1 MTFNIFLVKSND
13 CITYVNHGVAD
24 IGVVGKDTI
33 LENENDNYELLDL
46 KIGKCKFIVASLPQ
60 NQLFSKVGHIKI
72 GTKYPRVAK
81 QYFLSK
87 GMDVEI
93 IKIDGSVELAPILG
107 LCDGIVDIMETGTT
121 LKENGLVVLDTVCD
135 ISARVI
141 VNKAS
146 FKLKHEEVMKVIND
160 LSKRVNEDVT
170 RIYKEDK
177 DALKEYLMSRTQDL
191 STDVLV
197 TVSNIIQDVKEN
209 KDEACLKYTQ
219 QFDKVSL
226 DTMEVSQEE
235 WDAQILKCDDSFVE
249 AMKLA
254 KKNIEDFHKLQ
265 KQNGY
270 LLQKEKGI
278 YLGQRVLPL
287 EAVGIYVPGG
297 RAQYPSSVLMNAL
310 PAKIAG
316 VQNVVMVTPPDKNGT
331 IHPNIAYAAKL
342 AGVDKI
348 YKIGGAQAIAALA
361 YGTQTIDRVDKIVG
375 PGNIYVAAAKKL
387 VYGTVDIDMIAGPS
401 EILVVADEK
410 ANAEYV
416 AADLLSQAE
425 HDPMASAILLTT
437 NEELLDLVNQEL
449 LKQSAVLPKKEIVEQ
464 SLKNYGKA
472 IVCDSIEECI
482 SISNEIAPEHLE
494 LMIQNP
500 MEHLQEVKNAG
511 SVFLGYYT
519 CESIGDYFGGTNHVL
534 PTSGTARFSSALSV
548 DSFIKKSSYLYY
560 SKQAIE
566 AYGKYIE
573 TIASEEHLQAHANA
587 AKVRMK

>member
-1 MTFNIFLVKSND
+1 ML
-13 CITYVNHGVAD
+13 
-24 IGVVGKDTI
+24 
-33 LENENDNYELLDL
+33 
-46 KIGKCKFIVASLPQ
+46 
-60 NQLFSKVGHIKI
+60 
-72 GTKYPRVAK
+72 
-81 QYFLSK
+81 
-87 GMDVEI
+87 
-93 IKIDGSVELAPILG
+93 
-107 LCDGIVDIMETGTT
+107 
-121 LKENGLVVLDTVCD
+121 
-135 ISARVI
+135 
-141 VNKAS
+141 
-146 FKLKHEEVMKVIND
+146 
-160 LSKRVNEDVT
+160 T

-278 YLGQRVLPL
+278 YLGQRVLSL

-387 VYGTVDIDMIAGPS
+387 VYGEVDIEFPAGPS
-401 EILVVADEK
+401 EVLILADK
-410 ANAEYV
+410 TANAEYI
-416 AADLLSQAE
+416 ATDILSQAE
-425 HDPMASAILLTT
+425 HDPKASCFFVTDDENLAEDVLEFVDKKTEDAPRAEIIKEALSNSGKIILTKNFEDAVYVT
-437 NEELLDLVNQEL
+437 NE
-449 LKQSAVLPKKEIVEQ
+449 
-464 SLKNYGKA
+464 Y
-472 IVCDSIEECI
+472 
-482 SISNEIAPEHLE
+482 APEHLVIMTKDDDST
-494 LMIQNP
+494 LSQIN
-500 MEHLQEVKNAG
+500 NAG
-511 SVFLGYYT
+511 SIFLGKYSPVA
-519 CESIGDYFGGTNHVL
+519 CGDYGSGTNHVL
-534 PTSGTARFSSALSV
+534 PTGGGAKMYSGLSTE
-548 DSFIKKSSYLYY
+548 SFIKKPTVQKITQEGLEKISTTC
-560 SKQAIE
+560 IP
-566 AYGKYIE
+566 
-573 TIASEEHLQAHANA
+573 IAEYEGLFAHVDSIKTRLN
-587 AKVRMK
+587 K

>member
-1 MTFNIFLVKSND
+1 ML
-13 CITYVNHGVAD
+13 
-24 IGVVGKDTI
+24 
-33 LENENDNYELLDL
+33 
-46 KIGKCKFIVASLPQ
+46 
-60 NQLFSKVGHIKI
+60 
-72 GTKYPRVAK
+72 
-81 QYFLSK
+81 
-87 GMDVEI
+87 
-93 IKIDGSVELAPILG
+93 
-107 LCDGIVDIMETGTT
+107 
-121 LKENGLVVLDTVCD
+121 
-135 ISARVI
+135 
-141 VNKAS
+141 
-146 FKLKHEEVMKVIND
+146 
-160 LSKRVNEDVT
+160 T

-209 KDEACLKYTQ
+209 KDEACLKYTYE
-219 QFDKVSL
+219 FDHVSL
-226 DTMEVSQEE
+226 DSMEVSQEE

-316 VQNVVMVTPPDKNGT
+316 VKNVVMVTPPDKNGT

-437 NEELLDLVNQEL
+437 NEELLELVNQEL

-472 IVCDSIEECI
+472 IVCDSVEECI

-587 AKVRMK
+587 AKVRVK

>member
-1 MTFNIFLVKSND
+1 ML
-13 CITYVNHGVAD
+13 
-24 IGVVGKDTI
+24 
-33 LENENDNYELLDL
+33 
-46 KIGKCKFIVASLPQ
+46 
-60 NQLFSKVGHIKI
+60 
-72 GTKYPRVAK
+72 
-81 QYFLSK
+81 
-87 GMDVEI
+87 
-93 IKIDGSVELAPILG
+93 
-107 LCDGIVDIMETGTT
+107 
-121 LKENGLVVLDTVCD
+121 
-135 ISARVI
+135 
-141 VNKAS
+141 
-146 FKLKHEEVMKVIND
+146 
-160 LSKRVNEDVT
+160 T

-209 KDEACLKYTQ
+209 KDEACLKYTYE
-219 QFDKVSL
+219 FDHVSL
-226 DTMEVSQEE
+226 DSMEVSQEE
-235 WDAQILKCDDSFVE
+235 WDTQILKCDDSFVE

-472 IVCDSIEECI
+472 IVCDSVEECI

-494 LMIQNP
+494 LMFKNP
-500 MEHLQEVKNAG
+500 WNT
-511 SVFLGYYT
+511 Y
-519 CESIGDYFGGTNHVL
+519 
-534 PTSGTARFSSALSV
+534 
-548 DSFIKKSSYLYY
+548 KK
-560 SKQAIE
+560 
-566 AYGKYIE
+566 
-573 TIASEEHLQAHANA
+573 
-587 AKVRMK
+587 

>member
-1 MTFNIFLVKSND
+1 MQML
-13 CITYVNHGVAD
+13 
-24 IGVVGKDTI
+24 
-33 LENENDNYELLDL
+33 
-46 KIGKCKFIVASLPQ
+46 
-60 NQLFSKVGHIKI
+60 
-72 GTKYPRVAK
+72 
-81 QYFLSK
+81 
-87 GMDVEI
+87 
-93 IKIDGSVELAPILG
+93 
-107 LCDGIVDIMETGTT
+107 
-121 LKENGLVVLDTVCD
+121 
-135 ISARVI
+135 
-141 VNKAS
+141 
-146 FKLKHEEVMKVIND
+146 
-160 LSKRVNEDVT
+160 T

-177 DALKEYLMSRTQDL
+177 DVLKEYLMSRTQDL

-197 TVSNIIQDVKEN
+197 TVSNIIQDVKNN
-209 KDEACLKYTQ
+209 KDEACLKYTRE
-219 QFDKVSL
+219 FDHVLL
-226 DTMEVSQEE
+226 DTMEVTKEE
-235 WDAQILKCDDSFVE
+235 LDIQISKCDKDFVE

-254 KKNIEDFHKLQ
+254 KQNIEDFHKLQ
-265 KQNGY
+265 RQNGY
-270 LLQKEKGI
+270 LLQKEMGI

-316 VQNVVMVTPPDKNGT
+316 VKNVVMVTPPDSEGT
-331 IHPNIAYAAKL
+331 IHPNIAYAARL

-375 PGNIYVAAAKKL
+375 PGNIFVAAAKKL

-401 EILVVADEK
+401 EILVVAD
-410 ANAEYV
+410 
-416 AADLLSQAE
+416 
-425 HDPMASAILLTT
+425 
-437 NEELLDLVNQEL
+437 
-449 LKQSAVLPKKEIVEQ
+449 
-464 SLKNYGKA
+464 GKA
-472 IVCDSIEECI
+472 IVCDSLEDCI

-494 LMIQNP
+494 LMISNP
-500 MEHLQEVKNAG
+500 MEYLQEVKNAG

-566 AYGKYIE
+566 TYAKYIE

-587 AKVRMK
+587 AKVREK

>member
-1 MTFNIFLVKSND
+1 
-13 CITYVNHGVAD
+13 
-24 IGVVGKDTI
+24 
-33 LENENDNYELLDL
+33 
-46 KIGKCKFIVASLPQ
+46 
-60 NQLFSKVGHIKI
+60 
-72 GTKYPRVAK
+72 
-81 QYFLSK
+81 
-87 GMDVEI
+87 
-93 IKIDGSVELAPILG
+93 
-107 LCDGIVDIMETGTT
+107 
-121 LKENGLVVLDTVCD
+121 
-135 ISARVI
+135 
-141 VNKAS
+141 
-146 FKLKHEEVMKVIND
+146 MKM
-160 LSKRVNEDVT
+160 LT
-170 RIYKEDK
+170 QIYKEDK

-191 STDVLV
+191 STDVLA
-197 TVSNIIQDVKEN
+197 TVSNIIQDVKNN
-209 KDEACLKYTQ
+209 KDEACLKYTK
-219 QFDKVSL
+219 QFDKVLL
-226 DTMEVSQEE
+226 DSMEVKQEE
-235 WDAQILKCDDSFVE
+235 LDMQISKCDKDFIR
-249 AMKLA
+249 AMELA
-254 KKNIEDFHKLQ
+254 KQNIEDFHKLQ

-270 LLQKEKGI
+270 LLQKEMGI

-297 RAQYPSSVLMNAL
+297 RAQYPSSVLMNAI

-316 VQNVVMVTPPDKNGT
+316 VKNVVMVTPDKEGT
-331 IHPNIAYAAKL
+331 IPPNIAYAAKL

-361 YGTQTIDRVDKIVG
+361 YGTETIDRVDKIVG
-375 PGNIYVAAAKKL
+375 PGNIFVAAAKKL
-387 VYGTVDIDMIAGPS
+387 VYGAVDIDMIAGPS
-401 EILVVADEK
+401 EILVVADEN

-437 NEELLDLVNQEL
+437 SKKLLSEVNEQL

-494 LMIQNP
+494 LMISTP
-500 MEHLQEVKNAG
+500 MEYLNEVKNAG

-566 AYGKYIE
+566 TYAKYIE

-587 AKVRMK
+587 AKVREK

>member
-1 MTFNIFLVKSND
+1 ML
-13 CITYVNHGVAD
+13 
-24 IGVVGKDTI
+24 
-33 LENENDNYELLDL
+33 
-46 KIGKCKFIVASLPQ
+46 
-60 NQLFSKVGHIKI
+60 
-72 GTKYPRVAK
+72 
-81 QYFLSK
+81 
-87 GMDVEI
+87 
-93 IKIDGSVELAPILG
+93 
-107 LCDGIVDIMETGTT
+107 
-121 LKENGLVVLDTVCD
+121 
-135 ISARVI
+135 
-141 VNKAS
+141 
-146 FKLKHEEVMKVIND
+146 
-160 LSKRVNEDVT
+160 T

-254 KKNIEDFHKLQ
+254 KENIEDFHKLQ

-548 DSFIKKSSYLYY
+548 DSFIKSS
-560 SKQAIE
+560 SF
-566 AYGKYIE
+566 
-573 TIASEEHLQAHANA
+573 ANEW
-587 AKVRMK
+587 

>member
-1 MTFNIFLVKSND
+1 ML
-13 CITYVNHGVAD
+13 
-24 IGVVGKDTI
+24 
-33 LENENDNYELLDL
+33 
-46 KIGKCKFIVASLPQ
+46 
-60 NQLFSKVGHIKI
+60 
-72 GTKYPRVAK
+72 
-81 QYFLSK
+81 
-87 GMDVEI
+87 
-93 IKIDGSVELAPILG
+93 
-107 LCDGIVDIMETGTT
+107 
-121 LKENGLVVLDTVCD
+121 
-135 ISARVI
+135 
-141 VNKAS
+141 
-146 FKLKHEEVMKVIND
+146 
-160 LSKRVNEDVT
+160 T

-401 EILVVADEK
+401 EILVIADEK

-548 DSFIKKSSYLYY
+548 DSFIKGSVTTN
-560 SKQAIE
+560 
-566 AYGKYIE
+566 G
-573 TIASEEHLQAHANA
+573 
-587 AKVRMK
+587 

>member
-1 MTFNIFLVKSND
+1 
-13 CITYVNHGVAD
+13 
-24 IGVVGKDTI
+24 
-33 LENENDNYELLDL
+33 
-46 KIGKCKFIVASLPQ
+46 
-60 NQLFSKVGHIKI
+60 
-72 GTKYPRVAK
+72 
-81 QYFLSK
+81 
-87 GMDVEI
+87 
-93 IKIDGSVELAPILG
+93 
-107 LCDGIVDIMETGTT
+107 
-121 LKENGLVVLDTVCD
+121 
-135 ISARVI
+135 
-141 VNKAS
+141 
-146 FKLKHEEVMKVIND
+146 MKM
-160 LSKRVNEDVT
+160 LT
-170 RIYKEDK
+170 QIYKEDK

-197 TVSNIIQDVKEN
+197 TVSNIIQDVKNN
-209 KDEACLKYTQ
+209 KDEACLKYTK
-219 QFDKVSL
+219 QFDKVLL
-226 DTMEVSQEE
+226 DSMEVKQEE
-235 WDAQILKCDDSFVE
+235 LDMQISKCDKDFIR
-249 AMKLA
+249 AMELA
-254 KKNIEDFHKLQ
+254 KQNIEDFHKLQ

-270 LLQKEKGI
+270 LLQKEMGI

-297 RAQYPSSVLMNAL
+297 RAQYPSSVLMNAI

-316 VQNVVMVTPPDKNGT
+316 VKNVVMVTPDKEGT
-331 IHPNIAYAAKL
+331 IHPNIAYAARL

-361 YGTQTIDRVDKIVG
+361 YGTETIDRVDKIVG
-375 PGNIYVAAAKKL
+375 PGNIFVAAAKKL
-387 VYGTVDIDMIAGPS
+387 VYGAVDIDMIAGPS
-401 EILVVADEK
+401 EILVVADEN
-410 ANAEYV
+410 ANPEYV

-437 NEELLDLVNQEL
+437 SEKLLSEVNEQL

-494 LMIQNP
+494 LMISTP
-500 MEHLQEVKNAG
+500 MEYLNEVKNAG

-566 AYGKYIE
+566 TYAKYIE

-587 AKVRMK
+587 AKVREK

>member
-1 MTFNIFLVKSND
+1 ML
-13 CITYVNHGVAD
+13 
-24 IGVVGKDTI
+24 
-33 LENENDNYELLDL
+33 
-46 KIGKCKFIVASLPQ
+46 
-60 NQLFSKVGHIKI
+60 
-72 GTKYPRVAK
+72 
-81 QYFLSK
+81 
-87 GMDVEI
+87 
-93 IKIDGSVELAPILG
+93 
-107 LCDGIVDIMETGTT
+107 
-121 LKENGLVVLDTVCD
+121 
-135 ISARVI
+135 
-141 VNKAS
+141 
-146 FKLKHEEVMKVIND
+146 
-160 LSKRVNEDVT
+160 T

-401 EILVVADEK
+401 
-410 ANAEYV
+410 
-416 AADLLSQAE
+416 
-425 HDPMASAILLTT
+425 
-437 NEELLDLVNQEL
+437 
-449 LKQSAVLPKKEIVEQ
+449 
-464 SLKNYGKA
+464 
-472 IVCDSIEECI
+472 
-482 SISNEIAPEHLE
+482 
-494 LMIQNP
+494 
-500 MEHLQEVKNAG
+500 
-511 SVFLGYYT
+511 
-519 CESIGDYFGGTNHVL
+519 
-534 PTSGTARFSSALSV
+534 
-548 DSFIKKSSYLYY
+548 
-560 SKQAIE
+560 
-566 AYGKYIE
+566 
-573 TIASEEHLQAHANA
+573 
-587 AKVRMK
+587 